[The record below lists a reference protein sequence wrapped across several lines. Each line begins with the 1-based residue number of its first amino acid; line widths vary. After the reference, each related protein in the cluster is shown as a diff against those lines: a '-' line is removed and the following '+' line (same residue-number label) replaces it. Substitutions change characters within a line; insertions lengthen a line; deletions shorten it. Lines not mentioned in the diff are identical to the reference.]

1 MPSAAKRDF
10 EILEGRQ
17 QGAETG
23 LNFLDF
29 DDVSLS
35 SLYARGTVLFREGQ
49 DPRGVFLV
57 RAGSVKLSVSSA
69 QGKVV
74 VLRVARPGDW
84 IGLSSALKN
93 HSHESS
99 AETVS
104 QSRLT
109 FLSLSAFTAA
119 MAQSSDFNQSV
130 MAALNHDLSETIAL
144 IRMVLLSKSA
154 EEKLARLLLKWC
166 DDYGV
171 QTPDGIRIEHT
182 FTQYQ
187 IAEMISVSRE
197 TVTRLLSDFNRRGMI
212 RLEPDSLFI
221 SSGNLLSALVSRK
234 EGV

>member
-1 MPSAAKRDF
+1 MQEGLCSLEKVKILAA
-10 EILEGRQ
+10 
-17 QGAETG
+17 
-23 LNFLDF
+23 
-29 DDVSLS
+29 
-35 SLYARGTVLFREGQ
+35 
-49 DPRGVFLV
+49 FLV

-69 QGKVV
+69 QVRLL
-74 VLRVARPGDW
+74 LRVPRPGDW
-84 IGLSSALKN
+84 VGLSSAF
-93 HSHESS
+93 E
-99 AETVS
+99 EP
-104 QSRLT
+104 LT
-109 FLSLSAFTAA
+109 EFRGDCFTLPTNLLSLSAFTAA

-154 EEKLARLLLKWC
+154 EKRKKLARLLLKWC

-171 QTPDGIRIEHT
+171 QTPDGIRIEHN

-197 TVTRLLSDFNRRGMI
+197 TVTRLLSDFNRRGII

-234 EGV
+234 ESV